1 MSRALTNTAK
11 KTCHIPRQASFTE
24 FETGEEVQDDTPEKF
39 RTVLQALMHAAER
52 GTLTTNKIYVG
63 KYTHIRYINDESEGY
78 WDPVGE
84 IDPQRTTVDVE
95 VLKTWLASRGVTTG
109 FFFPEASD
117 TPDYLNAEHP
127 RYARR
132 LAAAVNAW
140 LAVTQASGKSV
151 KDAIKKW
158 LREHAAEYGL
168 TNDDGNPNE
177 TGIEEVAKVANWQPT
192 GGAPKTPGQ

>member
-1 MSRALTNTAK
+1 
-11 KTCHIPRQASFTE
+11 
-24 FETGEEVQDDTPEKF
+24 
-39 RTVLQALMHAAER
+39 MHAAER
-52 GTLTTNKIYVG
+52 GTLTANKVYVG
-63 KYTHIRYINDESEGY
+63 KYTHIRYVNDESEGY

-84 IDPQRTTVDVE
+84 IASQGTTVDVE
-95 VLKTWLASRGVTTG
+95 VLKTWLTPRGVTTE
-109 FFFPEASD
+109 FFFPGASD

-158 LREHAAEYGL
+158 LREHAAEFVL
-168 TNDDGNPNE
+168 ADDDGIPNQ
-177 TGIEEVAKVANWQPT
+177 TGIEEVAKVANWQPA
-192 GGAPKTPGQ
+192 GGAPKTPSK

>member
-1 MSRALTNTAK
+1 MRARTIIYRDAPDWALT
-11 KTCHIPRQASFTE
+11 
-24 FETGEEVQDDTPEKF
+24 
-39 RTVLQALMHAAER
+39 TVAVA
-52 GTLTTNKIYVG
+52 
-63 KYTHIRYINDESEGY
+63 
-78 WDPVGE
+78 
-84 IDPQRTTVDVE
+84 DVR
-95 VLKTWLASRGVTTG
+95 TWLTSRGVTTV
-109 FFFPEASD
+109 FFFPGESDASN
-117 TPDYLNAEHP
+117 YLNAKHP

-140 LAVTQASGKSV
+140 LAVTQASDKSV

-158 LREHAAEYGL
+158 LREHAAEYEL